1 MYNVTCFY
9 SFAGIGQSQ
18 KTILTVS
25 LKSDMSGNEQVSITY
40 TLDKNYPQ
48 IIPDVIVTSDRLTR
62 ETCNQIKKDV
72 LKYISDNNLVCQP
85 MIMDVNMWLQQNM
98 SKYFKRFKTSVS
110 SDSVAIDKTEPV
122 ELWYALLHL
131 DHMRAKNKYIKT
143 IEKWTSEL
151 GLTGH
156 LIFSDKLIL
165 ILLCGLRQNIKV
177 RMGDS
182 NACYRKM
189 ANTTVLINTH
199 PVAIAK

>member
-1 MYNVTCFY
+1 
-9 SFAGIGQSQ
+9 
-18 KTILTVS
+18 
-25 LKSDMSGNEQVSITY
+25 MSVTY
-40 TLDKNYPQ
+40 TLDKDYPQ
-48 IIPDVIVTSDRLTR
+48 VIPDLSVASDGLTR
-62 ETCNQIKKDV
+62 EICSKMKQDA

-98 SKYFKRFKTSVS
+98 SKYFECFKISVS
-110 SDSVAIDKTEPV
+110 SDAAAIDKTEHA

-143 IEKWTSEL
+143 VEKWTSEL

-177 RMGDS
+177 RNENS
-182 NACYRKM
+182 NTCCCEIT
-189 ANTTVLINTH
+189 NV
-199 PVAIAK
+199 

>member
-1 MYNVTCFY
+1 MSVTY
-9 SFAGIGQSQ
+9 
-18 KTILTVS
+18 V
-25 LKSDMSGNEQVSITY
+25 
-40 TLDKNYPQ
+40 LDKDYPQ
-48 IIPDVIVTSDRLTR
+48 VIPDVSVTSDGLTR
-62 ETCNQIKKDV
+62 EICSKMKQDA
-72 LKYISDNNLVCQP
+72 LKYISDNSLVCQP

-98 SKYFKRFKTSVS
+98 SKYFKTSIS
-110 SDSVAIDKTEPV
+110 SNAAAVDKTERA

-177 RMGDS
+177 RNGNS
-182 NACYRKM
+182 NTCYCEIT
-189 ANTTVLINTH
+189 NV
-199 PVAIAK
+199 